1 MFCLTMKIIC
11 LLLIFILTIINAFFY
26 LIPGWKLSQIMKI
39 FLIEGNA
46 WKPLTYQQCKNVEKC
61 YKDRLNECFEK
72 MFKQEHSKHDR
83 SYSTQQSLLLH
94 IELGGHITKTLLSP
108 GS

>member
-1 MFCLTMKIIC
+1 ME
-11 LLLIFILTIINAFFY
+11 TI
-26 LIPGWKLSQIMKI
+26 GLSAVQK
-39 FLIEGNA
+39 
-46 WKPLTYQQCKNVEKC
+46 VEKC

-108 GS
+108 GRLDALTS